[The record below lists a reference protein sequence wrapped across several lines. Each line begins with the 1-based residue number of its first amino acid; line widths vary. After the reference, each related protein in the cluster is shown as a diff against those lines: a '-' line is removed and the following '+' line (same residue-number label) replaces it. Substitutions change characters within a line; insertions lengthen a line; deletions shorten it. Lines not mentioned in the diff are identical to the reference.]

1 VFLSGF
7 SPVFFICS
15 LSFQEL
21 PHYPCADVQTDC
33 FCVRLSAETERSA
46 MLVCEVSE
54 LKDQLTSRDRV
65 VIELNEELDC
75 LRQQMTQLNTSY
87 QTALQQCQ
95 LAQQAL

>member
-1 VFLSGF
+1 
-7 SPVFFICS
+7 
-15 LSFQEL
+15 
-21 PHYPCADVQTDC
+21 
-33 FCVRLSAETERSA
+33 

-65 VIELNEELDC
+65 VVELNEELDC